1 MSPVPTNCDVP
12 FDFFSS
18 KYSKLDPEIS
28 GGKRSRQQTV
38 FYVLST
44 DVNGTQIVNM
54 FGYSSSQGVFG
65 VSNKPPAGRPSVIAG
80 MAGTNARQVQLQ
92 PVLEFQSGVVNEKI
106 LQIKAMNENE
116 LLIFTDQM
124 VVKRYKLS
132 SKTKKLKQID
142 DMTLNDD
149 SMRSYF
155 KGQQAYHQFQLTDG
169 AIYIQN
175 RYYYYL
181 SKMHR

>member
-1 MSPVPTNCDVP
+1 M
-12 FDFFSS
+12 
-18 KYSKLDPEIS
+18 
-28 GGKRSRQQTV
+28 

-44 DVNGTQIVNM
+44 DINGTQIVNM

-65 VSNKPPAGRPSVIAG
+65 VSNKPPTGRVSVIAG
-80 MAGTNARQVQLQ
+80 MAGTTTRQVLLE

-132 SKTKKLKQID
+132 SKTKKLKLID

-155 KGQQAYHQFQLTDG
+155 KGQQANHQ
-169 AIYIQN
+169 Y
-175 RYYYYL
+175 
-181 SKMHR
+181 